1 MEKFKKMKILKMF
14 VLSHLVAIPVLATEE
29 RDIFYGIPTIKYEV
43 SIDGNQKTKLSSA
56 ESLKN
61 EVRIV
66 KIGDDYLWKSR
77 GNRKLIYSYTGKGD
91 FHYFI
96 DPTGGGYVKISM
108 PPSGK
113 VAFFEHI
120 SLGLA
125 TVTYY
130 GNSEVFN
137 PNLLSSSSSAD
148 KHNNPFL
155 TVEAP
160 NRLLRISALDWTAMQ
175 DEEIYAKNFQRRHK
189 LQNELSAQ
197 VVTVFLIPMSPERR
211 IGTKISDNE
220 YIDFFSGLQNSVTIL
235 LRFEKNGYWILS
247 RQTFVL
253 NGQTLKYNYN
263 NEDIERLQ
271 YQFKSEIERT
281 RILLSQTF

>member
-1 MEKFKKMKILKMF
+1 MML
-14 VLSHLVAIPVLATEE
+14 VLSNLVTISVLSASE

-43 SIDGNQKTKLSSA
+43 SIDRNQQTKLNSA

-66 KIGDDYLWKSR
+66 KIGDDYVWKSR
-77 GNRKLIYSYTGKGD
+77 GNRKLIYSYTGQGD

-108 PPSGK
+108 PSSGK

-125 TVTYY
+125 TFTYY

-137 PNLLSSSSSAD
+137 PNWLSSPSAD
-148 KHNNPFL
+148 KHNNPIL

-160 NRLLRISALDWTAMQ
+160 NRLLQISALDWTAMQ

-189 LQNELSAQ
+189 LQNELFEQ

-220 YIDFFSGLQNSVTIL
+220 YIVFFSGLPNSVTIL
-235 LRFEKNGYWILS
+235 LRYEKNGYWIMS

-253 NGQTLKYNYN
+253 NGQLINQNYN

-271 YQFKSEIERT
+271 YQFKTEIEQT
-281 RILLSQTF
+281 KILLSQTF

>member
-1 MEKFKKMKILKMF
+1 MML
-14 VLSHLVAIPVLATEE
+14 VLSHLVTISVISAEE
-29 RDIFYGIPTIKYEV
+29 RDIFYGLPTIKYEV
-43 SIDGNQKTKLSSA
+43 SIDGNQETKLSSA

-66 KIGDDYLWKSR
+66 KIGQDYVWKSR
-77 GNRKLIYSYTGKGD
+77 GNRKLIYSYSGHGD

-96 DPTGGGYVKISM
+96 DPTNGGYVKINVLS
-108 PPSGK
+108 SGK
-113 VAFFEHI
+113 VAFYEHI

-137 PNLLSSSSSAD
+137 PNWLYSPSAD
-148 KHNNPFL
+148 EHNNSFL

-160 NRLLRISALDWTAMQ
+160 NRLLQISAVDWTALQ
-175 DEEIYAKNFQRRHK
+175 DEEIHAKNFQRRHK
-189 LQNELSAQ
+189 LQNELFEQ

-211 IGTKISDNE
+211 IGKKISDTE
-220 YIDFFSGLQNSVTIL
+220 YIDFFSGLPNSVTIR
-235 LRFEKNGYWILS
+235 LRLEKSGYWILS

-253 NGQTLKYNYN
+253 NGQLLKYNYN
-263 NEDIERLQ
+263 NEDIERLE
-271 YQFKSEIERT
+271 YQFKTEIEQT
-281 RILLSQTF
+281 KILLSQTF

>member
-1 MEKFKKMKILKMF
+1 MKILMML
-14 VLSHLVAIPVLATEE
+14 VLSHLVAIPVLSAEE
-29 RDIFYGIPTIKYEV
+29 RDIFYGIPTVKYEI
-43 SIDGNQKTKLSSA
+43 SIDGNQETKLSSA

-66 KIGDDYLWKSR
+66 KIGQDYVWKSR
-77 GNRKLIYSYTGKGD
+77 GNRKLIYTYAGHGD

-96 DPTGGGYVKISM
+96 DPKSGGYVKINM
-108 PPSGK
+108 PSSGK

-137 PNLLSSSSSAD
+137 PNWLSSPSAEE
-148 KHNNPFL
+148 HNNPFL

-160 NRLLRISALDWTAMQ
+160 NRLLQISALDWTAMQ

-189 LQNELSAQ
+189 LQNELFEQ

-220 YIDFFSGLQNSVTIL
+220 YIDFFSAHQNSVTIL
-235 LRFEKNGYWILS
+235 LRLEKNGYWILS

-253 NGQTLKYNYN
+253 NGQLIKYNYN

-271 YQFKSEIERT
+271 YQFKTEIEQT
-281 RILLSQTF
+281 KILLSQTF